1 MPLSLYWQL
10 FNDKPT
16 LFTGCIGPNEPTPEY
31 MRKFDE
37 IVCEFLREQGVPGGS
52 LCITHHGRPV
62 YSQGNS
68 GVVLDLMVSDFQSY
82 SWTLNF
88 KEACK

>member
-1 MPLSLYWQL
+1 
-10 FNDKPT
+10 
-16 LFTGCIGPNEPTPEY
+16 

-68 GVVLDLMVSDFQSY
+68 GVVLDSMVSDFQSY
-82 SWTLNF
+82 S
-88 KEACK
+88 